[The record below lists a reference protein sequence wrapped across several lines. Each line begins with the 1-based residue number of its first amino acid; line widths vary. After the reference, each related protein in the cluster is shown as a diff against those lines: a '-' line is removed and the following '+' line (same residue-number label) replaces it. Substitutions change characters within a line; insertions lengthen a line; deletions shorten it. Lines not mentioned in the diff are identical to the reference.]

1 MALPLFLS
9 LSLVLTEWLFWNWIS
24 HIDFFQENVLRYL
37 FRNMKSGISGCI
49 ERWILE
55 ILIICT
61 GKYFKTI
68 EQITFP
74 ALANIMGAII
84 VFWQNTYG
92 ILMMYFLNNIDYG
105 VFFPRIEASV
115 FSYLVLSGNCLCV
128 LNPFFNLSN
137 SIQFTEHVNRSLSSS
152 HFEFSKPL
160 KWWDSRSS
168 ASSEIHLLW
177 LSSHFHKARALC
189 LDFYLKNYK

>member
-49 ERWILE
+49 ERWMLE
-55 ILIICT
+55 IFIICT
-61 GKYFKTI
+61 GEYFKTI

-105 VFFPRIEASV
+105 FFFP
-115 FSYLVLSGNCLCV
+115 G
-128 LNPFFNLSN
+128 
-137 SIQFTEHVNRSLSSS
+137 
-152 HFEFSKPL
+152 
-160 KWWDSRSS
+160 
-168 ASSEIHLLW
+168 
-177 LSSHFHKARALC
+177 
-189 LDFYLKNYK
+189 